1 MAFWIACS
9 MKAIKEQIDEQPKII
24 KLFSINYARDLI
36 YKIMGLNTQ
45 TIEHKE
51 YRKVQGL
58 VGESSFSIVL
68 PKSFANAL
76 GIGKGDF
83 VKVYADESKI
93 IVEKAQ

>member
-1 MAFWIACS
+1 MDS
-9 MKAIKEQIDEQPKII
+9 II
-24 KLFSINYARDLI
+24 HKSYN
-36 YKIMGLNTQ
+36 
-45 TIEHKE
+45 KE

-83 VKVYADESKI
+83 VKVYSTEDKKI
-93 IVEKAQ
+93 VVEKVQ